1 MKGTRQ
7 TQILLALSE
16 YEWSCLRYVTNR
28 FLRIKAGSRKKS
40 ASASIVVEEMG
51 KAMTDTKHK
60 HQCQRC
66 GTIWQH
72 SDAVSAWLDDE
83 GMDEAHSCPKCS
95 QVCNDIYSGRRSA
108 DFEMQLG
115 LKCTRIKLDKGLEN
129 LDEKNDEK

>member
-28 FLRIKAGSRKKS
+28 FLRTKAGNLKKS
-40 ASASIVVEEMG
+40 LYASMVVEEMG
-51 KAMTDTKHK
+51 KAMTATKHK
-60 HQCQRC
+60 HQCQTC

-72 SDAVSAWLDDE
+72 ADAVSAWLHDE
-83 GMDEAHSCPKCS
+83 KMEEAHKCPKCG
-95 QVCNDIYSGRRSA
+95 QVRSPVYSGRRSA

>member
-16 YEWSCLRYVTNR
+16 YEWSCLRYVTNK
-28 FLRIKAGSRKKS
+28 FLRTTAGQFKKA
-40 ASASIVVEEMG
+40 ATAVVVVELMG
-51 KAMTDTKHK
+51 EAMTATKHK
-60 HQCQRC
+60 HQCQAC

-72 SDAVSAWLDDE
+72 ADAISAWLHDE
-83 GMDEAHSCPKCS
+83 GMEEAHSCPKCS

-115 LKCTRIKLDKGLEN
+115 LKCTRIKLEGLEN